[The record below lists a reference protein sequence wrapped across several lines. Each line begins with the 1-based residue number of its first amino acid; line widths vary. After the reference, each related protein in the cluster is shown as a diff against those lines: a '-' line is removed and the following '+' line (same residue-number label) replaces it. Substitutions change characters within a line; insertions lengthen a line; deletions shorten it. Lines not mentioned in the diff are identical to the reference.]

1 MYWRN
6 STLIDFIIHLAPLS
20 RRIYFGFF
28 LTFIIILIIG
38 VITYTTSTSTIK
50 EFEHFSRFSKQSQ
63 LDLKFVNNIT
73 ELELSALRFIH
84 DGHGSAAKNVQFLYK
99 IMRGQLKQTSIEIQ
113 TNDVKECLK
122 VINLLLNNYI
132 STFEKVKTQ
141 RKLQSSLINIQ
152 FRETGTKIEELLRVY
167 AKLLTVYMS
176 SDDSKL
182 NILQISNELLSVE
195 KNAFRY
201 FDTLDSKYIRF
212 SKQNLKNATTRLKAQ
227 VKLERN
233 FINYQTIT
241 ELLEEISTY
250 EKLLL
255 EGVQRT
261 RGYLYLINVV
271 MSADAYEM
279 LYQSKKIAD
288 ILESNIESTGKN
300 ILDNIYRYLSVLV
313 IAIIF
318 FLIIMVILSYT
329 IGLTVTR
336 PINQLTEIF
345 NKLIHGSKDTININS
360 THNDEI
366 SKLVYAAKIFREKNI
381 EVQSLL
387 DDYKNLSETL
397 EIKVEKRTLELKEKN
412 NELNIL
418 AITDSLTGIYNR
430 MKLDK
435 VLNEEVK
442 RCNRYSGNFSVI
454 IIDIDNFKS
463 VNDSYGHQVGDIIL
477 SEFSH
482 IVSNTVRETDILGRW
497 GGEEFLILSPQTD
510 KKGVYNLAEKIRQAV
525 EIYSFTRINKITA
538 SFGAASYI
546 KNDQSQSLIER
557 ADKALYIAK
566 KNGKNQV
573 RFC

>member
-6 STLIDFIIHLAPLS
+6 STLVDFIIHLAPLS
-20 RRIYFGFF
+20 RRIYLGSF
-28 LTFIIILIIG
+28 LTFIIILIVGI
-38 VITYTTSTSTIK
+38 ITYTTSSSTIK
-50 EFEHFSRFSKQSQ
+50 EFEHFARFSKQSQ

-84 DGHGSAAKNVQFLYK
+84 DGHGSAAKNVQLLYK

-122 VINLLLNNYI
+122 VINSLLDNYI

-167 AKLLTVYMS
+167 AKLLTLYTS

-182 NILQISNELLSVE
+182 NILQITNELLSVE

-212 SKQNLKNATTRLKAQ
+212 SKQNLKNAMTRLKAQ
-227 VKLERN
+227 VKLEKN
-233 FINYQTIT
+233 FKNYQTIT

-250 EKLLL
+250 EKLFL

-300 ILDNIYRYLSVLV
+300 ILDNIYRYLAVLV
-313 IAIIF
+313 FAIIF

-336 PINQLTEIF
+336 PINQLTETF

-366 SKLVYAAKIFREKNI
+366 SKLVYAAKMFREKNI

-397 EIKVEKRTLELKEKN
+397 EVKVEKRTQELKEKN

-442 RCNRYSGNFSVI
+442 RCDRYGGNFSVI

-463 VNDSYGHQVGDIIL
+463 VNDTYGHQLGDIIL

-482 IVSNTVRETDILGRW
+482 IVSNTVRETDVLGRW

-510 KKGVYNLAEKIRQAV
+510 KKGAFNLAEKIRQAV
-525 EIYSFTRINKITA
+525 ETYSFTRINKITA

-546 KNDQSQSLIER
+546 KNDQSQTLIER

-573 RFC
+573 KFC